1 MRDEEEEDPATG
13 SAAATHARILMRTMG
28 EKTPQVESFLREIF
42 ALGFFP
48 AAGLAPSSITFDA
61 PPGSAS
67 DEKR

>member
-13 SAAATHARILMRTMG
+13 SAAATHARILMGTTG
-28 EKTPQVESFLREIF
+28 EKTPQVESFPREIF
-42 ALGFFP
+42 ALRFFP